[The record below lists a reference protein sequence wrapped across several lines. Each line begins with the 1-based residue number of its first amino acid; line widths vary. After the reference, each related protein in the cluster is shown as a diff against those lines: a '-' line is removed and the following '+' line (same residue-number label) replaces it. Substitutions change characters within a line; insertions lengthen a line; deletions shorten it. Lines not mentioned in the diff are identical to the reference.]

1 MITDMKDA
9 KIFSPLQLGR
19 TTLKNRIATAPMSM
33 HYEATN
39 GTVPK
44 QLADI
49 FVRRAEGGAGY
60 VVIDAVTVDHKYWY
74 IGKTTALD
82 KDSLVPQFAAFAKR
96 VSDAGSTLFPQLI
109 HPGPESICALK
120 GITPLGPSVNTNAN
134 GAVSRP
140 ITIDEIHKVVKQYG
154 QAARR
159 AEEAGCG
166 GIALHV
172 AHAYMLPGAFLS
184 PLRNKRMDEYG
195 GCIDNRARLIL
206 EIIEECRR
214 NISPDFPIVLRV
226 SGSEREPGGNS
237 LDEMLYL
244 APKFE
249 AAGVDMLE
257 VSGGVQYEGLQ
268 NILPSHSQKIGM
280 NVYEASE
287 IKKVVN
293 IPVFVVG
300 KINDVRYAADLVER
314 GLVDGVSM
322 GRPLLADPDL
332 PKKAYENRFDDITPC
347 GSCGGRCITP
357 EDPHHPVCKCH
368 INPLVGH
375 EYDYP
380 FNPTDKPKKVLVIGA
395 GPGGMYTAVTA
406 AERGHDVTVW
416 EKSKQIGGQLN
427 LAVVSPGKQEMCK
440 WLTHL
445 NYRAKKAGV
454 KFEFK
459 KEATVEN
466 VKEFAPDAVV
476 VATGATPLIPTF
488 IKGVGDYPVIT
499 THDILSRKVTIPKG
513 TVCILGGGEVA
524 CETAEMLMADARPN
538 SFATTGSIGDVEV
551 TLVEMQPQLMTGV
564 CLPNRNI
571 ALASLRREGVKSY
584 INSKVLEVTEHEVKI
599 QHKDGT
605 EEWLKGFDY
614 IVLGLGSRKYDP
626 LSEELKAFV
635 PEVHVI
641 GDAIKPG
648 QSSDA
653 MHQGFHVGY
662 EL

>member
-19 TTLKNRIATAPMSM
+19 TTLKNRIAMAPMSM

-214 NISPDFPIVLRV
+214 NISRDFPIVLRV

-237 LDEMLYL
+237 LDEMLY
-244 APKFE
+244 
-249 AAGVDMLE
+249 
-257 VSGGVQYEGLQ
+257 
-268 NILPSHSQKIGM
+268 
-280 NVYEASE
+280 
-287 IKKVVN
+287 
-293 IPVFVVG
+293 
-300 KINDVRYAADLVER
+300 R
-314 GLVDGVSM
+314 
-322 GRPLLADPDL
+322 
-332 PKKAYENRFDDITPC
+332 
-347 GSCGGRCITP
+347 
-357 EDPHHPVCKCH
+357 
-368 INPLVGH
+368 
-375 EYDYP
+375 
-380 FNPTDKPKKVLVIGA
+380 
-395 GPGGMYTAVTA
+395 
-406 AERGHDVTVW
+406 
-416 EKSKQIGGQLN
+416 
-427 LAVVSPGKQEMCK
+427 
-440 WLTHL
+440 
-445 NYRAKKAGV
+445 
-454 KFEFK
+454 
-459 KEATVEN
+459 
-466 VKEFAPDAVV
+466 
-476 VATGATPLIPTF
+476 
-488 IKGVGDYPVIT
+488 
-499 THDILSRKVTIPKG
+499 
-513 TVCILGGGEVA
+513 
-524 CETAEMLMADARPN
+524 ARP
-538 SFATTGSIGDVEV
+538 
-551 TLVEMQPQLMTGV
+551 P
-564 CLPNRNI
+564 
-571 ALASLRREGVKSY
+571 
-584 INSKVLEVTEHEVKI
+584 
-599 QHKDGT
+599 
-605 EEWLKGFDY
+605 
-614 IVLGLGSRKYDP
+614 
-626 LSEELKAFV
+626 
-635 PEVHVI
+635 
-641 GDAIKPG
+641 
-648 QSSDA
+648 
-653 MHQGFHVGY
+653 
-662 EL
+662 

>member
-19 TTLKNRIATAPMSM
+19 TTLKNRIAMAPMSM

-214 NISPDFPIVLRV
+214 NISRDFPIVLRV

-445 NYRAKKAGV
+445 NSRAKKAGV

-488 IKGVGDYPVIT
+488 IKGVGDYPIIT